1 MDLPNVL
8 LDLLNSATEPL
19 TVVQVKKK
27 LPGKVSPGAMA
38 TTLLQLA
45 EAGKL
50 NALALGKTTAYTARP
65 PVDLCTEALAQRLPL
80 LTQAAAPAK
89 LKAALPASLRP
100 WFDEALGRLIVRG
113 QAYWVPKGR
122 TRLVQPRPVRFSD
135 VATAPMLNQL
145 KKVLA
150 EANRHRH
157 DPRRLEDLIAWLET
171 DSHAHAPAPAAS
183 ASQPEAP
190 EPTIEQLRLWHEAD
204 RAKSSTAMI
213 PISQTWKHYEA
224 WASGQGLRPDT
235 VGFRQALESLYNS
248 GSAMLEPHERPQ
260 DLPEHERGMQIPL
273 TLGPPGYYWSPMV

>member
-19 TVVQVKKK
+19 TVIQVKKR

-38 TTLLQLA
+38 TTLLELA

-50 NALALGKTTAYTARP
+50 NALAVGKTTAYTAKP

-80 LTQAAAPAK
+80 LTQATPPAK
-89 LKAALPASLRP
+89 LKTGLPASLRP

-113 QAYWVPKGR
+113 QAWWVPKGKS
-122 TRLVQPRPVRFSD
+122 RLVQSRPARFSD
-135 VATAPMLNQL
+135 VATPAMLNQL

-157 DPRRLEDLIAWLET
+157 EPRRMEDLIAWLET
-171 DSHAHAPAPAAS
+171 DSQTPVAIPTAP
-183 ASQPEAP
+183 PEAP
-190 EPTIEQLRLWHEAD
+190 QPTAQQLHHWHEMD

-213 PISQTWKHYEA
+213 PVAQTWKHYEA
-224 WASGQGLRPDT
+224 WASGQGMRPDT

-260 DLPEHERGMQIPL
+260 DLPEHERGLQIPL
-273 TLGPPGYYWSPMV
+273 SLGPPGFYWSPMV

>member
-8 LDLLNSATEPL
+8 LDLLNSAAEPL
-19 TVVQVKKK
+19 TIVQVKKK

-38 TTLLQLA
+38 TTLLELA

-50 NALALGKTTAYTARP
+50 NALAIGKTTAYTARP

-89 LKAALPASLRP
+89 LKAGLPASLRP

-113 QAYWVPKGR
+113 QAWWVPKGKS
-122 TRLVQPRPVRFSD
+122 RLVQSRPVKFSD
-135 VATAPMLNQL
+135 VASATMLNQL

-157 DPRRLEDLIAWLET
+157 EPRRLEDLLAWLE
-171 DSHAHAPAPAAS
+171 SEGQPHATPAIPPP
-183 ASQPEAP
+183 QPEAP
-190 EPTIEQLRLWHEAD
+190 EPTVEQLRLWHETD
-204 RAKSSTAMI
+204 RARSSTAMI

-224 WASGQGLRPDT
+224 WASGQGMRPDT

-248 GSAMLEPHERPQ
+248 GAAMLEPHERPQ
-260 DLPEHERGMQIPL
+260 DLPEHERGLQIPL
-273 TLGPPGYYWSPMV
+273 SLGPPGFYWSPMV